1 LKKEIKI
8 MMKTFAIVPIKRFE
22 NAKTRLSSI
31 LDTDDR
37 IRLSLLMLE
46 DTLQILSVVH
56 SLSQVITVSAD
67 KRVREIAVKYGANFL
82 LEEKERGVNSA
93 VALADSYCMKKAA
106 DATMVIPH
114 DLPLLDSTDISKAC
128 ELAENESRCIVI
140 CPSLRYDGTN
150 MLLRKPPSIIA
161 TFYDADSYNMHVKA
175 AIRLGIP
182 IKRLL
187 SKGLMH
193 DIDTPEDALE
203 VMKEE
208 TVTARSL
215 EFIKSKI

>member
-1 LKKEIKI
+1 
-8 MMKTFAIVPIKRFE
+8 MKTFAIVPIKRFE

-37 IRLSLLMLE
+37 TRLSLLMLK
-46 DTLQILSVVH
+46 DTLQILSAVH

-67 KRVREIAVKYGANFL
+67 KRVGEIAVKYGANFL

-182 IKRLL
+182 VKRLL
-187 SKGLMH
+187 SKGLVH

-203 VMKEE
+203 IMKEE

>member
-1 LKKEIKI
+1 
-8 MMKTFAIVPIKRFE
+8 MMKTFAIIPVKRFE

-37 IRLSLLMLE
+37 IHLSLLMLE

-56 SLSQVITVSAD
+56 RLSQVIIVSAD
-67 KRVREIAVKYGANFL
+67 KRVEEIAAKYGAKFL

-93 VALADSYCMKKAA
+93 VALANNYCMKKKAA

-114 DLPLLDSTDISKAC
+114 DLPLLDSTDISKVC
-128 ELAENESRCIVI
+128 QLAENESRCIVI
-140 CPSLRYDGTN
+140 CPSIRYDGTN

-161 TFYDADSYNMHVKA
+161 TFYDTDSYNMHLKA
-175 AIRLGIP
+175 AIQLGIP
-182 IKRLL
+182 IKHLI
-187 SKGLMH
+187 SKALMH
-193 DIDTPEDALE
+193 DIDTPEDAFE
-203 VMKEE
+203 IIKEE

-215 EFIKSKI
+215 EFIKSKF

>member
-1 LKKEIKI
+1 
-8 MMKTFAIVPIKRFE
+8 MKTFAIVPIKRFE

-46 DTLQILSVVH
+46 DTLQILSAVH

-67 KRVREIAVKYGANFL
+67 KRVGEIAVKYGANFL

-182 IKRLL
+182 VKRLF
-187 SKGLMH
+187 SKALMH

-203 VMKEE
+203 IMKEE

>member
-1 LKKEIKI
+1 

-37 IRLSLLMLE
+37 IRLSLLMLK
-46 DTLQILSVVH
+46 DTLQILSAVH

-67 KRVREIAVKYGANFL
+67 KRVGEIAVKYGANFL

-128 ELAENESRCIVI
+128 ELAENESSCIVI

-182 IKRLL
+182 VKRLL
-187 SKGLMH
+187 SKGLVH

-203 VMKEE
+203 IMKEE

>member
-1 LKKEIKI
+1 

-46 DTLQILSVVH
+46 DTLQILSAVH
-56 SLSQVITVSAD
+56 SLSQLITVSAD
-67 KRVREIAVKYGANFL
+67 KRVGEIAVKYGANLL

-182 IKRLL
+182 VKRLF
-187 SKGLMH
+187 SKALMH
-193 DIDTPEDALE
+193 DIDTPEDVLE
-203 VMKEE
+203 IMKEE

>member
-1 LKKEIKI
+1 

-37 IRLSLLMLE
+37 IRLSLLMLK
-46 DTLQILSVVH
+46 DTLQILSAVH

-67 KRVREIAVKYGANFL
+67 KRVGEIAVKYGANFL

-114 DLPLLDSTDISKAC
+114 DLPLLDSTDVSKAC

-161 TFYDADSYNMHVKA
+161 TFYDADSYDMHVKA

-182 IKRLL
+182 VKRLL

-203 VMKEE
+203 IMKEE

>member
-1 LKKEIKI
+1 
-8 MMKTFAIVPIKRFE
+8 MKTFAIVPIKRFE

-46 DTLQILSVVH
+46 DTLQILSAVH

-67 KRVREIAVKYGANFL
+67 KRVGEIAVKYGANFL

-128 ELAENESRCIVI
+128 ELAENESTCIVI

-150 MLLRKPPSIIA
+150 MLLRKPPSVIA

-182 IKRLL
+182 VKRLL
-187 SKGLMH
+187 SKGLVH

-203 VMKEE
+203 IMKEE

>member
-1 LKKEIKI
+1 MMM

-31 LDTDDR
+31 LDKDDR

-56 SLSQVITVSAD
+56 LLTQVITVSAD
-67 KRVREIAVKYGANFL
+67 KRVEEIAVKYGANFL

-93 VALADSYCMKKAA
+93 VALADSYCMKEAA
-106 DATMVIPH
+106 DATMVIPY

-128 ELAENESRCIVI
+128 ELAENESKCIVI

-150 MLLRKPPSIIA
+150 MLLRKPPSIIS

-175 AIRLGIP
+175 AVRLGIP
-182 IKRLL
+182 VKRLF
-187 SKGLMH
+187 SKSLMH

-203 VMKEE
+203 IIKEE
-208 TVTARSL
+208 KTVAARSL
-215 EFIKSKI
+215 EFIKSKF

>member
-1 LKKEIKI
+1 
-8 MMKTFAIVPIKRFE
+8 MKTFAIVPIKRFE

-37 IRLSLLMLE
+37 IRLSLLMLK
-46 DTLQILSVVH
+46 DTLQILSAVH

-67 KRVREIAVKYGANFL
+67 KRVGEIAVKYGANFL

-182 IKRLL
+182 VKRLL
-187 SKGLMH
+187 SKGLVH

-203 VMKEE
+203 IMKEE

>member
-1 LKKEIKI
+1 

-37 IRLSLLMLE
+37 IRLSLLMLK
-46 DTLQILSVVH
+46 DTLQILSAVH
-56 SLSQVITVSAD
+56 SLSQLITVSAD
-67 KRVREIAVKYGANFL
+67 KRVGEIAVKYGANFL

-182 IKRLL
+182 VKRLF
-187 SKGLMH
+187 SKALMH